1 MLFDL
6 RAPGR
11 KRVIQVVYVVLA
23 VVLVGGTILFG
34 VGTGLPGIFGGA
46 DGTSGGQ
53 SLEDQRADQIKAAE
67 KRIAANPNDAAAYA
81 AVARLRYAAGLDDF
95 PENATTAPPAAKAEF
110 EKAATAWEKYLSL
123 NPKTIDQG
131 TANRMSA
138 AFSPSGLNQPAK
150 WADVQGIVTTAAE
163 DEAEK
168 RGEAVE
174 PGTYVTLLT
183 AQYAAKRTR
192 QAKIT
197 ERKLREVTPKELKKQ
212 VDAAIALAK
221 NPDDPKAQA
230 AAQAAQGT
238 GTTGGTVT
246 LPEDE
251 K

>member
-11 KRVIQVVYVVLA
+11 KRFVQATYVVLA

-34 VGTGLPGIFGGA
+34 VGTGLPGIFGG
-46 DGTSGGQ
+46 GNGNSGGQ
-53 SLEDQRADQIKAAE
+53 SLEDQRADQIKDAE
-67 KRIAANPNDAAAYA
+67 KRITANPKDAAAYA
-81 AVARLRYAAGLDDF
+81 AVARLRYAAGLDEY
-95 PENATTAPPAAKAEF
+95 PENATTAPAAAKTQF
-110 EKAATAWEKYLSL
+110 EKAARAWDQYLAL
-123 NPKTIDQG
+123 NPKPIDAG
-131 TANRMSA
+131 TANRMA
-138 AFSPSGLNQPAK
+138 GVFAPTGLNKPDEL
-150 WADVQGIVTTAAE
+150 ADVQGLITTQAE
-163 DEAEK
+163 DAAEK

-174 PGTYVTLLT
+174 PGIYLSLLQ

-197 ERKLREVTPKELKKQ
+197 EGKLREVTPPAQKKQ
-212 VDAAIALAK
+212 VEALIKVAK
-221 NPDDPKAQA
+221 NPDDTKAQA
-230 AAQAAQGT
+230 AAQAAAGG

>member
-11 KRVIQVVYVVLA
+11 KRFVQAVYVVLA

-34 VGTGLPGIFGGA
+34 VGTGLPGIFGGGNG
-46 DGTSGGQ
+46 DTGGQ

-67 KRIAANPNDAAAYA
+67 KRIAANPKDAAAYA
-81 AVARLRYAAGLDDF
+81 AVARLRYAAGLDEY
-95 PENATTAPPAAKAEF
+95 PENATTAPAAAKAQF
-110 EKAATAWEKYLSL
+110 QKAATAWDQYLAL
-123 NPKTIDQG
+123 NPKPIDPG

-138 AFSPSGLNQPAK
+138 AFGPTGLNQPEK
-150 WADVQGIVTTAAE
+150 WADVQGIVVTEAE
-163 DEAEK
+163 EDAEK

-174 PGTYVTLLT
+174 PATYLSLLQ

-197 ERKLREVTPKELKKQ
+197 EGKLREATPKELKKQ

-221 NPDDPKAQA
+221 NPNDTKAQA

>member
-34 VGTGLPGIFGGA
+34 VGTGLPGIFGG
-46 DGTSGGQ
+46 GNGNSGGQ
-53 SLEDQRADQIKAAE
+53 SLEDQRADQIKDAE
-67 KRIAANPNDAAAYA
+67 KRIAANPKDAAAYA

-95 PENATTAPPAAKAEF
+95 PENATTAPAAAKAQF
-110 EKAATAWEKYLSL
+110 QKASAAWEKYLSL
-123 NPKTIDQG
+123 DPKPIDTG
-131 TANRMSA
+131 TANRMA
-138 AFSPSGLNQPAK
+138 AAYGPSGLNQPAK
-150 WADVQGIVTTAAE
+150 WADVQALVVTEAE

-174 PGTYVTLLT
+174 PATYLGLLQ

-197 ERKLREVTPKELKKQ
+197 EGKLREVTPKELKKQ
-212 VDAAIALAK
+212 VDAAIAVAK